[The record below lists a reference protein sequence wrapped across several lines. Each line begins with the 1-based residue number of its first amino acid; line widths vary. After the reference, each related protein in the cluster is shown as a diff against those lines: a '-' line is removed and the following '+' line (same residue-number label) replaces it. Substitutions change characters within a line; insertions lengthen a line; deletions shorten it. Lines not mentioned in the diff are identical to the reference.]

1 MTALL
6 DRLRPAEPSGLA
18 GRAKGVLAIA
28 FAPVFTTAAVL
39 AAAVLALFVA
49 AGLSLSGVPAVV
61 ASVWLVC
68 HRVPLDVDGTRLG
81 VLPLLPVVL
90 LIFYTRRSVRGAG
103 VRGRQTWVVLA
114 AAVLGPVCVA
124 ALAVA
129 LLAGGAGGLP
139 VGAPALP
146 VSLLAVAVVHLIGA
160 LTGLAGPS
168 GALLQLRRRLPPWA
182 WTGLAQVPL
191 LVASLLAA
199 GAVLVSLALLVSL
212 PTASRLVAE
221 GGGAP
226 GAIGL
231 VVLSTVYLP
240 NVVVAATSVVLGPGA
255 GLGHS
260 TVTVFGATG
269 APVPALPV
277 LAVLPE
283 GSGSWWWL
291 LLLAVPAALA
301 TMLGLRC
308 ARSGLGRAD
317 GVRAV
322 LVAAVVVAV
331 VVAAMG
337 SAAGGTLGKGVFN
350 PVGVPVLG
358 LAGATVGWLAV
369 VGCAAL
375 LVRTQPWGDK
385 PAPTVQESADTDTD
399 TTGVGS
405 EAGDEV
411 PVDVTSAGDGL
422 NDKSD
427 TAAPD
432 KSGTVQPDP

>member
-1 MTALL
+1 MTTLL

-18 GRAKGVLAIA
+18 DRVKGVLGVA
-28 FAPVFTTAAVL
+28 FGPVLTTVVVL
-39 AAAVLALFVA
+39 AAAVLVLFVA

-61 ASVWLVC
+61 ASVWLAC

-81 VLPLLPVVL
+81 VLPLLPAVL
-90 LIFYTRRSVRGAG
+90 LIFYTRRSVAGAG
-103 VRGRQTWVVLA
+103 ARGRQTWVVLA

-129 LLAGGAGGLP
+129 VLAGGVGGLP

-146 VSLLAVAVVHLIGA
+146 VALLAVAAVHLIGA
-160 LTGLAGPS
+160 LAGLAGPS
-168 GALLQLRRRLPPWA
+168 GVLLQLRRRLPRWA

-191 LVASLLAA
+191 LVAALLAA
-199 GAVLVSLALLVSL
+199 GAVLVSLALLTSL

-221 GGGAP
+221 GGGAS
-226 GAIGL
+226 GALGL
-231 VVLSTVYLP
+231 VVLSTVYVP
-240 NVVVAATSVVLGPGA
+240 NVVVAATSVLLGPGA

-291 LLLAVPAALA
+291 LLLVVPAALA
-301 TMLGLRC
+301 TALGLRC
-308 ARSGLGRAD
+308 ARSGLDRAD
-317 GVRAV
+317 GLRAV
-322 LVAAVVVAV
+322 LLAGVVVAV
-331 VVAAMG
+331 VVAALG
-337 SAAGGTLGKGVFN
+337 SAAGGPLGKGVFN

-369 VGCAAL
+369 VGCAAF
-375 LVRTQPWGDK
+375 LVYTQPWGNTPDD
-385 PAPTVQESADTDTD
+385 TVDESRAAVYDQT
-399 TTGVGS
+399 
-405 EAGDEV
+405 AGD
-411 PVDVTSAGDGL
+411 SG
-422 NDKSD
+422 SD
-427 TAAPD
+427 SD
-432 KSGTVQPDP
+432 DQPDP

>member
-1 MTALL
+1 ML
-6 DRLRPAEPSGLA
+6 
-18 GRAKGVLAIA
+18 
-28 FAPVFTTAAVL
+28 TTVAVL
-39 AAAVLALFVA
+39 AAAVLALFVL

-61 ASVWLVC
+61 ASVWLAC

-90 LIFYTRRSVRGAG
+90 LMFYTRRSVRGTGA
-103 VRGRQTWVVLA
+103 RGRQTWVVLA

-129 LLAGGAGGLP
+129 VLAGGAGALP
-139 VGAPALP
+139 VRAPALLLA
-146 VSLLAVAVVHLIGA
+146 LLAVAVVHLVGA
-160 LTGLAGPS
+160 LSGLAGPS
-168 GALLQLRRRLPPWA
+168 GTLLLLRRRLPRWA

-191 LVASLLAA
+191 LVAALLAA
-199 GAVLVSLALLVSL
+199 GAVVVLLALLASL

-221 GGGAP
+221 GGGAS
-226 GAIGL
+226 GALGL
-231 VVLSTVYLP
+231 VVLSTVYVP

-255 GLGHS
+255 GVGHS

-277 LAVLPE
+277 LAVLPQ

-308 ARSGLGRAD
+308 ARSGLDRAD
-317 GVRAV
+317 GLRAV
-322 LVAAVVVAV
+322 LLAAVAVAAVV
-331 VVAAMG
+331 AALG
-337 SAAGGTLGKGVFN
+337 SAAGGTLGKGLFN

-375 LVRTQPWGDK
+375 LVHTQPWTDK
-385 PAPTVQESADTDTD
+385 PAPTVEAPSDAEAA
-399 TTGVGS
+399 GVGS

-411 PVDVTSAGDGL
+411 PVDVTSAGDGV
-422 NDKSD
+422 NDEPVVAAADKSD
-427 TAAPD
+427 
-432 KSGTVQPDP
+432 TVQPDP